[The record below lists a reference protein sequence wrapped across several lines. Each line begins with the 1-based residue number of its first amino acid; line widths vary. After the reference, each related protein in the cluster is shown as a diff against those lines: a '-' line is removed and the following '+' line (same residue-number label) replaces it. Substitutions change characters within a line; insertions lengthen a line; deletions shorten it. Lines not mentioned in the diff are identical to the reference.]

1 MDAKRSSALIR
12 SVLEEAMDKLA
23 AHGAEQVDEIIKQS
37 AARIL
42 NETHGMKAVE
52 RMAVFAAAFE
62 VTLRQYLLWSQSK
75 SLKLRKN

>member
-1 MDAKRSSALIR
+1 MDPKRSSALVR

-23 AHGAEQVDEIIKQS
+23 ARGTDKVDEIVKEG
-37 AARIL
+37 ATRIL
-42 NETHGMKAVE
+42 NETQGMRAVE

-62 VTLRQYLLWSQSK
+62 VTLRQYLLWNQSK